1 MQKKSLKKFVYLSI
15 VAAVVTISLK
25 FSAYFYTGSMGLLSD
40 AMESCVNLLAAVIA
54 LVMIHIAEKPA
65 DENHEYGH
73 TKAEYFSSAIE
84 GALIM
89 TAAVSILWTAI
100 PKLLAPKPI
109 ENVGIGL
116 IISFVATLVNLVVGL
131 YLIKN
136 GKEKKSLLLEADG
149 KHLMTDVYTS
159 VGVIAAII
167 LVNFTGFILLDPII
181 AIVVA
186 LNIIWTGLQLIKRS
200 ANGLMDVSMTEDEI
214 KLVNDYLDSVKTN
227 EIDYHSLMSRQAGQ
241 RKFIS
246 FHLLVPGSWT
256 VKQGHDLADRIEE
269 NIEDLFPELI
279 TVTTHIEPIEDPAN
293 LHDIGIDRVRVKKQN
308 KKGVSGV

>member
-100 PKLLAPKPI
+100 PKLFAPKPI

-116 IISFVATLVNLVVGL
+116 IISLGATLVNLVVGL

-186 LNIIWTGLQLIKRS
+186 LNIIWAGLQLIKRS
-200 ANGLMDVSMTEDEI
+200 ANGLMDVSMSEDEL
-214 KLVNDYLDSVKTN
+214 KLVKNYLDTVKTN
-227 EIDYHSLMSRQAGQ
+227 GIDYHSLMSRQAGQ

-256 VKQGHDLADRIEE
+256 VKQGHDLADKIEE
-269 NIEDLFPELI
+269 NIEDLFPDLI

-308 KKGVSGV
+308 KKGASGV

>member
-200 ANGLMDVSMTEDEI
+200 ANGLMDVSMTEDEL

-227 EIDYHSLMSRQAGQ
+227 GIDYHSLMSRQAGQ

>member
-65 DENHEYGH
+65 NENHEYGH

-116 IISFVATLVNLVVGL
+116 IISFGATLVNLVVGL

>member
-100 PKLLAPKPI
+100 PKLFAPKPI
-109 ENVGIGL
+109 ENLLSPVA
-116 IISFVATLVNLVVGL
+116 IISGMVVPPLG
-131 YLIKN
+131 Y
-136 GKEKKSLLLEADG
+136 
-149 KHLMTDVYTS
+149 M
-159 VGVIAAII
+159 
-167 LVNFTGFILLDPII
+167 
-181 AIVVA
+181 
-186 LNIIWTGLQLIKRS
+186 
-200 ANGLMDVSMTEDEI
+200 
-214 KLVNDYLDSVKTN
+214 
-227 EIDYHSLMSRQAGQ
+227 
-241 RKFIS
+241 
-246 FHLLVPGSWT
+246 
-256 VKQGHDLADRIEE
+256 
-269 NIEDLFPELI
+269 
-279 TVTTHIEPIEDPAN
+279 
-293 LHDIGIDRVRVKKQN
+293 
-308 KKGVSGV
+308 

>member
-100 PKLLAPKPI
+100 PKLFAPKPI

-116 IISFVATLVNLVVGL
+116 IISLGATLVNLVVGL

-200 ANGLMDVSMTEDEI
+200 ANGLMDVSMTEDEL

-227 EIDYHSLMSRQAGQ
+227 GIDYHSLMSRQAGQ

>member
-100 PKLLAPKPI
+100 PKLFAPKPI

-116 IISFVATLVNLVVGL
+116 IISLGATLVNLVVGL

-186 LNIIWTGLQLIKRS
+186 LNIIWAGLQLIKRS
-200 ANGLMDVSMTEDEI
+200 ANGLMDVSMSEDEL
-214 KLVNDYLDSVKTN
+214 KLVNDYLDTVKTN
-227 EIDYHSLMSRQAGQ
+227 GIDYHSLMSRQAGQ

-256 VKQGHDLADRIEE
+256 VKQGHDLADKIEE

-308 KKGVSGV
+308 KKGASGV